1 MHKRQDVVDDIMDRL
16 AEEENKPENKRK
28 SYEAIQHDMTLWHFV
43 NDRRGGAIGSPLDM
57 SDWLVTLD
65 FRLLSFDARKVKE
78 KAAFLSVGIHP
89 MTLVQ
94 LLEFWVPP
102 SQEMDDTLLTSMK
115 LPLMFYN
122 FDPEDEKISLKIIRA
137 ISRYENAGDLS
148 IKSAESVLIDE
159 VLRLRISG
167 ATTPDE
173 EFGIVR
179 DGLVELI
186 REKEREAEE
195 ALGRAA
201 TYGRAVENLADV
213 LKAKDGV
220 LSAKDGALES
230 IAGELQVASD
240 AVIAKDSLIVGLLA
254 SKNESAAKI
263 RALEEADQRRR
274 WLYGKLYFPALCLV
288 FLVIFVLLGPYAQI
302 DWIVQI
308 FFVFCFICVSVWLKF
323 VFPSYP
329 KGIGFEEIRLVGM
342 LTRVGGWVWVAL
354 AFVIIVVLKDVVSDN
369 WKIWLNPIQAGL
381 RIHIW

>member
-1 MHKRQDVVDDIMDRL
+1 MFFTFG
-16 AEEENKPENKRK
+16 E
-28 SYEAIQHDMTLWHFV
+28 V
-43 NDRRGGAIGSPLDM
+43 NTEGERG
-57 SDWLVTLD
+57 
-65 FRLLSFDARKVKE
+65 
-78 KAAFLSVGIHP
+78 
-89 MTLVQ
+89 
-94 LLEFWVPP
+94 
-102 SQEMDDTLLTSMK
+102 
-115 LPLMFYN
+115 
-122 FDPEDEKISLKIIRA
+122 
-137 ISRYENAGDLS
+137 
-148 IKSAESVLIDE
+148 
-159 VLRLRISG
+159 
-167 ATTPDE
+167 
-173 EFGIVR
+173 
-179 DGLVELI
+179 
-186 REKEREAEE
+186 
-195 ALGRAA
+195 
-201 TYGRAVENLADV
+201 
-213 LKAKDGV
+213 
-220 LSAKDGALES
+220 
-230 IAGELQVASD
+230 LQVASD

-288 FLVIFVLLGPYAQI
+288 FLVIFVLLGPYAKI